1 MRMPL
6 NEKIREDVHA
16 AEWEKQ
22 SARIH
27 TPLNEKKLREDVH
40 VGERKNVPGDEYAGE
55 KKKRAGV
62 SLPDGQG
69 MSK

>member
-16 AEWEKQ
+16 AEWKKQ

-27 TPLNEKKLREDVH
+27 TPLNKKSSARMYMSVSGKTFPGMSTRE
-40 VGERKNVPGDEYAGE
+40 RR
-55 KKKRAGV
+55 KKRAGV